1 MVSMMTSPIAFA
13 DSTSTELAN
22 QSQLLKQAEF
32 FLFLAN
38 SIELDNKLTTPI
50 DIADLENLEKI
61 GTVSDIKTERSEI
74 SKAELSVE
82 ERP

>member
-1 MVSMMTSPIAFA
+1 MVSVMTSPIAVA
-13 DSTSTELAN
+13 DTSSTELTS

-38 SIELDNKLTTPI
+38 SVELDNKLTTPV
-50 DIADLENLEKI
+50 DMEDLEKVETFNDTETEL
-61 GTVSDIKTERSEI
+61 SDI
-74 SKAELSVE
+74 SKAELPAE